1 MLTVEDL
8 VGIAIIGKSVG
19 DEGFVQIKSQTDFPN
34 HFLSLKEV
42 FILFPDKKLEL
53 LEIEKVKYEH
63 NKIFIKFKN
72 VNNKIQSASLYKA
85 KIMIEPKYLHPLPDD
100 EYYQF
105 QLIGL
110 DAVNED
116 NKHIGIVIDYIENKI
131 YDFIL
136 IETGQE
142 DRRQNSEDRIQKT
155 RRQVM
160 IPFIDRFVNRVDIKN
175 RTIFLSNVNEII
187 KIC

>member
-19 DEGFVQIKSQTDFPN
+19 DDGFVQIKSQTDFPN

-42 FILFPDKKLEL
+42 FILFPDKKVEL

-63 NKIFIKFKN
+63 NKIFIKFEN
-72 VNNKIQSASLYKA
+72 VNNKTQAGRLYKA
-85 KIMIEPKYLHPLPDD
+85 KIMIEAKDLHSLPDD

-116 NKHIGIVIDYIENKI
+116 NKHIGIVIDYIENKM

-136 IETGQE
+136 IETE
-142 DRRQNSEDRIQKT
+142 TDK
-155 RRQVM
+155 VM

-175 RTIFLSNVNEII
+175 RTIFLSNVDEIV

>member
-19 DEGFVQIKSQTDFPN
+19 DDGFVQIKSQTDFPN

-42 FILFPDKKLEL
+42 FILFPDKKVEL

-63 NKIFIKFKN
+63 NKIFIKFEN
-72 VNNKIQSASLYKA
+72 VNNKTQAGRLYKA
-85 KIMIEPKYLHPLPDD
+85 KIMIEAKDLHSLPDD

-110 DAVNED
+110 DAVNKD
-116 NKHIGIVIDYIENKI
+116 NKHIGIVIDYIENKM

-136 IETGQE
+136 IETE
-142 DRRQNSEDRIQKT
+142 TDK
-155 RRQVM
+155 VM

-175 RTIFLSNVNEII
+175 RTIFLSNVDEIV